1 MHARATAAA
10 RARGMHAC
18 ARAARAPRATA
29 RRARPQRRLIT
40 SSSARSNADG
50 AEDDDD
56 LKGVHLTPDQARI
69 AAAALEV
76 VFASP
81 SVRARADAR
90 TDAEEV
96 RRRRFELLVRE
107 AVERAQ
113 ASCASDGKESTACL
127 TAWEEVS
134 EVRDAASRAGA
145 SGMAPNEGGGMFGN
159 TDAKATRTPR
169 GEEDEAERLRK
180 AKAMREQLA
189 KDPLMGSLPCQG
201 VGECTVA
208 EGTLEARGRLM
219 KAFDE
224 DGDASSNRASA
235 SADAVED
242 AVRRAM
248 ALCASGASREDCA
261 VAWAE
266 VEELSN
272 WGSSNRTDWD

>member
-1 MHARATAAA
+1 M
-10 RARGMHAC
+10 
-18 ARAARAPRATA
+18 
-29 RRARPQRRLIT
+29 
-40 SSSARSNADG
+40 
-50 AEDDDD
+50 
-56 LKGVHLTPDQARI
+56 GVNLTPDQARI

-76 VFASP
+76 VFSSP
-81 SVRARADAR
+81 SIRDTSDSRAS
-90 TDAEEV
+90 DAEEV

-107 AVERAQ
+107 AVERAK
-113 ASCASDGKESTACL
+113 ASCASDGKESTACVL
-127 TAWEEVS
+127 AWEEVS

-145 SGMAPNEGGGMFGN
+145 SGMAPSEGGGMFGQ
-159 TDAKATRTPR
+159 AKTSTSSEASEEKETRL
-169 GEEDEAERLRK
+169 AE
-180 AKAMREQLA
+180 AKAMRERLS

-219 KAFDE
+219 KAFDK
-224 DGDASSNRASA
+224 DGDETSSHRARA
-235 SADAVED
+235 SADAVEG

-248 ALCASGASREDCA
+248 ALCAGGASKEDCA

>member
-1 MHARATAAA
+1 M
-10 RARGMHAC
+10 
-18 ARAARAPRATA
+18 
-29 RRARPQRRLIT
+29 
-40 SSSARSNADG
+40 
-50 AEDDDD
+50 
-56 LKGVHLTPDQARI
+56 GVNLTPDQARI

-76 VFASP
+76 VFSSP
-81 SVRARADAR
+81 SIRDTSDSRAS
-90 TDAEEV
+90 DAEEV

-107 AVERAQ
+107 AVERAK
-113 ASCASDGKESTACL
+113 ASCASDGKESAACVL
-127 TAWEEVS
+127 AWEEVS

-145 SGMAPNEGGGMFGN
+145 SGMAPSEGGGMFGQ
-159 TDAKATRTPR
+159 AKTTKQSTSSAASEENETRL
-169 GEEDEAERLRK
+169 AE
-180 AKAMREQLA
+180 AKAMRERLS

-219 KAFDE
+219 KAFDK
-224 DGDASSNRASA
+224 DGDATSSHRARA
-235 SADAVED
+235 SADAVEE

-248 ALCASGASREDCA
+248 ALCGGGASKEDCA